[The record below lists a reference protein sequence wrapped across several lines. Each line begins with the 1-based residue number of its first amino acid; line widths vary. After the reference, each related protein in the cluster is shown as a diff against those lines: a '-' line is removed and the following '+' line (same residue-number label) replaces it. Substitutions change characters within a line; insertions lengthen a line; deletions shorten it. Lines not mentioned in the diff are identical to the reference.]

1 MGPSARDSFRD
12 MAITT
17 FELAAVLRE
26 IAPAITGGWIQKIGE
41 PAADVIL
48 FDVRVP
54 GRTLRLLI
62 SIDPDQARLHIAA
75 GPHPNPP
82 VPPPFCHYLRARLL
96 GARIDSLCQINDD
109 RIIRLDFTAAAGTW
123 SLVAEL
129 LGRQP
134 DLLVMDGEDQV
145 IATYRRAVHRIGRPY
160 SPPSR
165 PPIPPAAPPPFPVT
179 PFDRDAPFPVSAEL
193 EDRYGRREEALAT
206 QRLTSAREGSLRRT
220 IKKQHRLITALA
232 GDLAKAAQYERYAR
246 YGELLKGALGR
257 LHKGQ
262 TAITLV
268 DYFDEQ
274 LPELTIPLDPAK
286 TPQGNMDDYF
296 IKHKKFLTARKE
308 IVPRIESIEREVR
321 HLEEELEEIK
331 QGKWQPNGPTP
342 SGKSGGLS
350 KQRLPEPRQER
361 RGPFRRF
368 TSADGLPIYVGRN
381 ARENDELTFA
391 LAKSD
396 DLWLHAQGAPGSHVI
411 VRLEKGADPPMDT
424 LRDAAT
430 LALLYSDLKKGGKG
444 DVIYTRRKWVRKAKG
459 AAPGSVIVT
468 QEKSLF
474 IRLDKARLDA
484 LKQRSA

>member
-1 MGPSARDSFRD
+1 MRDFRN
-12 MAITT
+12 MAITL

-41 PAADVIL
+41 PAADVVLLDI
-48 FDVRVP
+48 RVP

-82 VPPPFCHYLRARLL
+82 VPPPFCQFLRARIL
-96 GARIDSLCQINDD
+96 GARIDRIGQINDD
-109 RIIRLDFTAAAGTW
+109 RIIRLDLTAATGAW

-129 LGRQP
+129 LGRQT
-134 DLLVMDGEDQV
+134 DLLVTDGEDQV
-145 IATYRRAVHRIGRPY
+145 IATYRRADHRIGQLYR
-160 SPPSR
+160 PPSR
-165 PPIPPAAPPPFPVT
+165 PLIPPAAPPPFSAAPL
-179 PFDRDAPFPVSAEL
+179 DRDMPFPVSAEL
-193 EDRYGRREEALAT
+193 EDRYGKREEALAT
-206 QRLTSAREGSLRRT
+206 RRLTSAREASLRKT
-220 IKKQHRLITALA
+220 IKKHRRLITALA

-246 YGELLKGALGR
+246 YGELLKSALGR
-257 LHKGQ
+257 LRKGQ
-262 TAITLV
+262 TDITV
-268 DYFDEQ
+268 ADYFDEQ

-286 TPQGNMDDYF
+286 TPQANMDDYF
-296 IKHKKFLTARKE
+296 TKHKKFLTARKE

-331 QGKWQPNGPTP
+331 QGRWQPNRPNP
-342 SGKSGGLS
+342 SGRSRGQS
-350 KQRLPEPRQER
+350 RRRLPEPRQER

-381 ARENDELTFA
+381 ARENEELTFTF
-391 LAKSD
+391 AKSD

-411 VRLEKGADPPMDT
+411 VRLEKGADPPIDT

-430 LALLYSDLKKGGKG
+430 LALLYSDLKKGGQG

-459 AAPGSVIVT
+459 AGPGSVTVT

>member
-1 MGPSARDSFRD
+1 MPSAN
-12 MAITT
+12 MAITL

-41 PAADVIL
+41 PAADVVLLDI
-48 FDVRVP
+48 RIP

-75 GPHPNPP
+75 GPHPNPAI
-82 VPPPFCHYLRARLL
+82 PPPFCQFLRARIL
-96 GARIDSLCQINDD
+96 GARIDRIGQINDD
-109 RIIRLDFTAAAGTW
+109 RIIRLDLTAATGMW

-129 LGRQP
+129 LGRQT
-134 DLLVMDGEDQV
+134 DLLVTNGEDQV
-145 IATYRRAVHRIGRPY
+145 IASYRRAGHRIGQLYR
-160 SPPSR
+160 PPSR
-165 PPIPPAAPPPFPVT
+165 PLIPPATPPPFSAAPL
-179 PFDRDAPFPVSAEL
+179 DRDMPFPVSAEL
-193 EDRYGRREEALAT
+193 EDRYGKREEALAT
-206 QRLTSAREGSLRRT
+206 QRLTSAREASLRKT
-220 IKKQHRLITALA
+220 IKKQRRLITALA

-246 YGELLKGALGR
+246 YGELLKSALGR
-257 LHKGQ
+257 LRKGQ
-262 TAITLV
+262 TDITV
-268 DYFDEQ
+268 ADYFDQQ

-296 IKHKKFLTARKE
+296 TKHKKFLTARKE

-331 QGKWQPNGPTP
+331 QGRWQPNRPIL
-342 SGKSGGLS
+342 SGRSGGLS
-350 KQRLPEPRQER
+350 RRRLPQPRQER

-368 TSADGLPIYVGRN
+368 TSADGFPIYVGRN
-381 ARENDELTFA
+381 ARENDELTFT

-411 VRLEKGADPPMDT
+411 VRLEKGADPPIDT

-430 LALLYSDLKKGGKG
+430 LALLYSDLKKGGQG

-459 AAPGSVIVT
+459 AGPGSVTVT

-484 LKQRSA
+484 LKQRST